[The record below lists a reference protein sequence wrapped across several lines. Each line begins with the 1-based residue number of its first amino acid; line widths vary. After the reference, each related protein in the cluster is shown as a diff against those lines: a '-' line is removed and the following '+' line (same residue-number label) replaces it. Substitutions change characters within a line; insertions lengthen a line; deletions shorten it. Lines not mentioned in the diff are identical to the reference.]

1 MEWAT
6 PYVEWYG
13 DAMNLHTDMLDRLCA
28 ADVKTHTRYETRN
41 GGWVQYQSPPLSPS
55 WVHHL
60 ASLERNHRYRLVAI
74 LDASSVGR
82 QMVHS
87 LHVARSVVQHRSRRP
102 QGRTGACT
110 CISTVGYRSINTQ
123 ADHTNQIK
131 GDDENQ
137 TRHVEA
143 NARSNTTDEWRGM
156 HRCQCD

>member
-6 PYVEWYG
+6 PYVEWYE

-41 GGWVQYQSPPLSPS
+41 GGWVQYQSPPLFPS

-60 ASLERNHRYRLVAI
+60 ASLERKSRYRLVAI

-87 LHVARSVVQHRSRRP
+87 LHVARSGVQHRSRRS
-102 QGRTGACT
+102 QGRMGACT
-110 CISTVGYRSINTQ
+110 CISTVGYRSINKHMYPAYKLQ
-123 ADHTNQIK
+123 CDA
-131 GDDENQ
+131 GNQ

-143 NARSNTTDEWRGM
+143 NARSNTTDER
-156 HRCQCD
+156 